1 MNKRQISFMNML
13 LYHDQEFLPIDFYAG
28 ELDTSSKTLRRDL
41 EQVQK
46 FLAGFEAVID
56 KKSGVGIRL
65 RIGGEQKGRLN
76 NHISYLAFTGQ
87 NTGAQTWEKDSRRMD
102 IALNLLLYSDE

>member
-56 KKSGVGIRL
+56 KKSGVGHPAQDR
-65 RIGGEQKGRLN
+65 RGTEGE
-76 NHISYLAFTGQ
+76 A
-87 NTGAQTWEKDSRRMD
+87 E
-102 IALNLLLYSDE
+102 